1 MNTVDMATTMAY
13 VMFPNAI
20 PQDRRE
26 QDLVMRNI
34 FALRDLI
41 EARIMAQTED

>member
-1 MNTVDMATTMAY
+1 MNTVDMTATMAY
-13 VMFPNAI
+13 VMFPNTI

-26 QDLVMRNI
+26 QDLIMRNI

-41 EARIMAQTED
+41 EARIMALDEA